1 MTLEELYTA
10 AVQDANR
17 GQYAE
22 AIRKLELILTHKIGA
37 DDKANLSALLGAVYL
52 MVGNN
57 EQGVRRLKEALS
69 VAPNNYESWTNL
81 SEGLRRLGRLDEAV
95 EAARQALTLKPDDAD
110 AYYNMGNVLKDQG
123 KVDDAI
129 ASYRQALTLK
139 PDYADT

>member
-10 AVQDANR
+10 AIQDVHS
-17 GQYAE
+17 GQHME

-37 DDKANLSALLGAVYL
+37 DDKANLSALLGSVYL
-52 MVGNN
+52 MVGK
-57 EQGVRRLKEALS
+57 GVRRLKEALS
-69 VAPNNYESWTNL
+69 VAPNNSESWTNL

-95 EAARQALTLKPDDAD
+95 GAARQALTLKPDDAD